1 MSIER
6 HLRTIEDVEL
16 LERWMKTHPSK
27 RSKEMPAELAD
38 YMERLQLANTW
49 LNTHGSKRKVWPML
63 LAHFKR
69 KGIPYSESTARRDVD
84 AAQRL
89 FTTISKFQARWTTEF
104 MIDNI
109 LERMDSCARN
119 DKDKE
124 YAQLATVLDRYLD
137 RADKYAKEDEE
148 AMKNPIPV
156 LAVFDP
162 SEAGITPDPHI
173 REKIAAWKARRQEM
187 EKKRFNGSSATDASF
202 TEEDQ

>member
-6 HLRTIEDVEL
+6 HFRTVEDVEL

-27 RSKEMPAELAD
+27 RPKEMPDELAS
-38 YMERLQLANTW
+38 YLERLQLANTW
-49 LNTHGSKRKVWPML
+49 LLTHGSKRKVWPML
-63 LAHFKR
+63 LAHYKR

-89 FTTISKFQARWTTEF
+89 FSTISRFQARWTTEM
-104 MIDNI
+104 MIDNL

-124 YAQLATVLDRYLD
+124 YAALAAVLDRYLD
-137 RADKYAKEDEE
+137 RADRYAKEDEQ
-148 AMKNPIPV
+148 AMKQPIPV

-162 SEAGITPDPHI
+162 QEAGIKPDPHI
-173 REKIAAWKARRQEM
+173 RDKIAQWKAKRQAM
-187 EKKRFNGSSATDASF
+187 EAQRLGGAGISDATF
-202 TEEDQ
+202 TEEQ